1 MGSSTPLLS
10 GPKRGALPLHL
21 AGASVL
27 ALCLVVGFTG
37 VRHKVALEEAG
48 NPNLS
53 DDAASKELDDY
64 FAGAG
69 LGAKAAVRKSDS
81 EARDSMNAFVLSLND
96 EASLGKR
103 FCDKHPQR
111 CGKAAKELA
120 AAKSKEHQN
129 DLRSKLLST
138 GRAPSSSG
146 IPAAAPS
153 SPARDARLGDDIVDF
168 GATKAADDGDVHVD
182 SNEVRQYMFMANAKK
197 HQHDLR
203 SKLLS
208 TGRAPSASGI
218 SAAAPSSPARDSRLG
233 DDIVDFGATKAADD
247 GDVHVDSNEV
257 RQYMFMANAKKPLW
271 PDEVRQYM
279 FSKDGAA
286 SNAWLKSDS
295 QVLKTTQAPSL
306 KLNVK
311 AKLAAHRLP
320 NLSAADDATLEKCNV
335 PPPRPAY
342 CRLLLDVVMQVD
354 SVKTGMP
361 ERNETVYT
369 YTANTYGHT
378 LPLHGL
384 VPLRMKH
391 KDGSDLGGN
400 VVQFG
405 IPDTL
410 TSADEQHEEGN
421 LIPSPYGK
429 EKGGPMSPLLREGAT
444 RTQNPHWATKG
455 LHYPFYHAK
464 IKSLDRATSDQVLYG
479 AINDYKKLGLALA
492 DDYVSPTADAEE
504 REKEMGTQPRY
515 FEERFHPLGK
525 FASNKEWKD
534 EVDPTGFSADDADA
548 LVKAEGNSTDEYGG
562 RSAVEQHLLYG
573 QDFFNLGHAVD
584 EATDNGGVLNDVR
597 YMGPGDGH
605 PMPAFPRDTNAME
618 RHPWTDQGHVFYD
631 EVGLPVGG
639 IADTGRS
646 NYTV

>member
-1 MGSSTPLLS
+1 
-10 GPKRGALPLHL
+10 
-21 AGASVL
+21 
-27 ALCLVVGFTG
+27 
-37 VRHKVALEEAG
+37 
-48 NPNLS
+48 
-53 DDAASKELDDY
+53 
-64 FAGAG
+64 
-69 LGAKAAVRKSDS
+69 
-81 EARDSMNAFVLSLND
+81 MNAFVLSLND

-129 DLRSKLLST
+129 
-138 GRAPSSSG
+138 
-146 IPAAAPS
+146 
-153 SPARDARLGDDIVDF
+153 
-168 GATKAADDGDVHVD
+168 
-182 SNEVRQYMFMANAKK
+182 
-197 HQHDLR
+197 DLR

-342 CRLLLDVVMQVD
+342 CRLLLDVGMQVD